1 MQSISDAGSGSRRI
15 LVSGSSGLIG
25 RRVVAE
31 CRAAGDEV
39 FRLVRKAEPAPDAVL
54 WNPGQSP
61 DPASVSGFDVVIHL
75 AGEPVAG
82 RWTAEK
88 KRRITDSR
96 VEGTATLA
104 SALATAKHPPAVFL
118 CASGI
123 NFYGNTGDTVVDE
136 DSPRGEGFLA
146 EVCKGWEAAC
156 VPLERISRVVHVRI
170 GVVLAAEGGTLAMLL
185 PLYRLG
191 LGGTVGGGRG
201 YVSWISLDDLVR
213 GMQYTIESAN
223 LRGAVNFVAPDP
235 VTGRELTKAFSKAV
249 GRPAIV
255 PVPAW
260 AMRLVMGEMADET
273 VLGSVRALP
282 KRLLEG
288 GFKFKDAHLGAAL
301 AACGIHPR

>member
-1 MQSISDAGSGSRRI
+1 M
-15 LVSGSSGLIG
+15 
-25 RRVVAE
+25 
-31 CRAAGDEV
+31 
-39 FRLVRKAEPAPDAVL
+39 FRLVREAEPAPDAVL
-54 WNPGQSP
+54 WNPSQP
-61 DPASVSGFDVVIHL
+61 LDPAFVSCFDVVVHL

-96 VEGTATLA
+96 VRGTRTLA
-104 SALATAKHPPAVFL
+104 SALAAAEHPPAVFL

-123 NFYGNTGDTVVDE
+123 NFYGNTGDRAVDE

-156 VPLERISRVVHVRI
+156 APLERVSRVVHMRI
-170 GVVLAAEGGTLAMLL
+170 GVVLAREGGTLAMLL
-185 PLYRLG
+185 PLYRLR
-191 LGGTVGGGRG
+191 LGGTVGGGHG
-201 YVSWISLDDLVR
+201 YVSWIALSDLIR
-213 GMQYTIESAN
+213 GMQYTMESAN
-223 LRGAVNFVAPDP
+223 LRGAVNFVAPEP
-235 VTGRELTKAFSKAV
+235 VTGRQLTKALSEAV
-249 GRPAIV
+249 GRPANLR
-255 PVPAW
+255 VPAW

-288 GFKFKDAHLGAAL
+288 GFQFKDASIGAAL